1 VALVTGT
8 TGSELR
14 IAIGELG
21 ERLAPLRLCD
31 PTAVDAV
38 QESLSRCG
46 QLTAVA
52 AFEEGGRLEIMD
64 GFKRL
69 MAARRLGWSEL
80 RVARHAVDA
89 QQAILQIPALHAG
102 RGLTELEEGWL
113 VRALYRE
120 HKLSQPAIAERL
132 GHHKTWVYRRLLLVE
147 ALDTEVQAR
156 VRLGL
161 IGPRTAVVLTGL
173 PRGNQIPASDVVAR
187 RGLTVRQTEL
197 LVTQLL
203 DCAGD
208 AARTAL
214 MTRWMSGEVTPGTP
228 GPRRPRPAR
237 SEADWLASD
246 VAALHRIAA
255 RVQARLIA
263 TPLLGLGPAAAELV
277 AEGLEA
283 LVPVLTSLSRTI
295 VTVTTSRSH
304 TKPGCKESAA

>member
-8 TGSELR
+8 TSSDLQ

-52 AFEEGGRLEIMD
+52 AFEEEGRLEIMD

-69 MAARRLGWSEL
+69 MAARRLGWREL
-80 RVARHAVDA
+80 RVASAMQSMRSRLSCRS
-89 QQAILQIPALHAG
+89 QPACGAWSHRVGG
-102 RGLTELEEGWL
+102 RL

-120 HKLSQPAIAERL
+120 PLSQPAIAERL

-147 ALDTEVQAR
+147 ALDPEVQAR

-161 IGPRTAVVLTGL
+161 IGPRAAVVLTGL

-203 DCAGD
+203 DCPGD

-214 MTRWMSGEVTPGTP
+214 LTRWMSGEVTPSTP
-228 GPRRPRPAR
+228 GPRRTRPAR

-295 VTVTTSRSH
+295 VTVTTSRRH
-304 TKPGCKESAA
+304 TEPGCKESAA